1 MLKTFFHIIRWPNL
15 LMLAVI
21 QVVIYIRLLQPDQS
35 VLGLD
40 EIILLITITMLIAA
54 SGYVINDYYDA
65 RIDSINKPQRW
76 IAGNTWSLKT
86 VMKVYGGL
94 VGVGALMSIM
104 LAAKLSLFIYL
115 FIYPVA
121 IAGLWFYSYA
131 LKCRPLA

>member
-1 MLKTFFHIIRWPNL
+1 
-15 LMLAVI
+15 MLAVI
-21 QVVIYIRLLQPDQS
+21 QVVIYIRLLQSDLS

-40 EIILLITITMLIAA
+40 EIMLLISITMLIAA

-94 VGVGALMSIM
+94 VGVGALMSII
-104 LAAKLSLFIYL
+104 LAAKLSLF
-115 FIYPVA
+115 FT
-121 IAGLWFYSYA
+121 
-131 LKCRPLA
+131 